1 MNAFE
6 IRILDWIQT
15 LRTGAGDTFFSLV
28 THLGD
33 AGVFWILLC
42 VALLCVKKTRRAG
55 VAMAVALV
63 CDLLLCNVLLKPR
76 VHRIRPYDVNPAIV
90 PIVRKP
96 TDFSFPSGHSA
107 ASFAGA
113 AAIFFSG
120 RKKAGIAALVLAAVV
135 ALSRLYLYIHY
146 PTDVLGGAAVGV
158 LCGWLGS
165 RACARLARRFPSLA
179 E

>member
-15 LRTGAGDTFFSLV
+15 LRTGFGDAFFSLV

-42 VALLCVKKTRRAG
+42 AALLCFKKTRRAG
-55 VAMAVALV
+55 LAMAAALV
-63 CDLLLCNVLLKPR
+63 CDLVLCNLLIKPLVR
-76 VHRIRPYDVNPAIV
+76 RIRPYDVNTAIV
-90 PIVRKP
+90 LLVQKP

-107 ASFAGA
+107 VSFAGA
-113 AAIFFSG
+113 SAIFFSG
-120 RKKAGIAALVLAAVV
+120 RKRAGAAAFVLAAVV

-146 PTDVLGGAAVGV
+146 PTDVLCGAALGT

-165 RACARLARRFPSLA
+165 RVCARLTRRFPSLA